1 MYSALRSK
9 SLHLSQAIWCNI
21 TLQLAQAISYLH
33 SKGFIL
39 WDIKWT
45 MCLFDSGIIS
55 TVYMYWAVIDWFW
68 EVHNNSCC
76 QTHLTWRATRIPQ
89 EACSH
94 SSRNSIWSKYICK
107 PSAASDVYSFGRMA
121 SIFATK
127 VESIVL
133 KSKGNKCTSFNA
145 SARVHVH
152 LNDIIKQLGAVTK
165 LLWIVG
171 NCCLKFISMTLIFLE
186 NKLFTKGNISL
197 F

>member
-1 MYSALRSK
+1 MIDFGK
-9 SLHLSQAIWCNI
+9 CI
-21 TLQLAQAISYLH
+21 TTAAVKHISHEEQQEYH
-33 SKGFIL
+33 KKHAHIAPE
-39 WDIKWT
+39 IV
-45 MCLFDSGIIS
+45 SGPS
-55 TVYMYWAVIDWFW
+55 
-68 EVHNNSCC
+68 
-76 QTHLTWRATRIPQ
+76 
-89 EACSH
+89 
-94 SSRNSIWSKYICK
+94 K
-107 PSAASDVYSFGRMA
+107 PSPASDVYSFGRMA